1 MTHELPGII
10 IALNLPVARLDKT
23 GKSEPPN
30 GKNGHG
36 EETMNTKK
44 QRNTVATILQT
55 YAVINAIVGVIIA
68 MVIGDVIA
76 VYGVLFFACC
86 LVASFLLYSFGEVI
100 ELLHEIRLNTSNTT
114 KAEESDEVVLP
125 EL

>member
-1 MTHELPGII
+1 
-10 IALNLPVARLDKT
+10 
-23 GKSEPPN
+23 
-30 GKNGHG
+30 
-36 EETMNTKK
+36 MNTKK

-68 MVIGDVIA
+68 MVIGDVVA

-100 ELLHEIRLNTSNTT
+100 EILHEIRLNTNKTA

>member
-1 MTHELPGII
+1 
-10 IALNLPVARLDKT
+10 
-23 GKSEPPN
+23 
-30 GKNGHG
+30 
-36 EETMNTKK
+36 MNTKRQK
-44 QRNTVATILQT
+44 NTVATILQT

-68 MVIGDVIA
+68 MVIGDVSA

-100 ELLHEIRLNTSNTT
+100 TLLHEIKLNTDNTA
-114 KAEESDEVVLP
+114 KAEENDEVVLP